1 LVVLLLAAVACGSD
15 SSVEI
20 DPGDGGDYSV
30 DLDPATFV
38 KVIDNPLFALTPGD
52 SWSDESTGTH
62 EVERIEVV
70 VLDETRIVMG
80 IQATVVRDTVT
91 VDDEVI
97 EDTYDWYAQDEAGNV
112 WYLGED
118 TKEYEAGAVVSTA
131 GSWEAGVDGALPGI
145 VMGADPEVGDAYRQ
159 EFYEGEAED
168 LAEVVR
174 VGVSEDVAFGSFDDV
189 TVIKEW
195 NPLMPDVVEEKY
207 YAAGVGLILEVG
219 VKGGSERIELLD
231 YQAAS

>member
-1 LVVLLLAAVACGSD
+1 
-15 SSVEI
+15 
-20 DPGDGGDYSV
+20 
-30 DLDPATFV
+30 
-38 KVIDNPLFALTPGD
+38 VIDNPLFALTPGD
-52 SWSDESTGTH
+52 SWSYESTGTD
-62 EVERIEVV
+62 EVETIEVI

-91 VDDEVI
+91 VDGEVI
-97 EDTYDWYAQDEAGNV
+97 EDTYDWYAQDASGNV

-131 GSWEAGVDGALPGI
+131 GSWEAGIDGAMPGI
-145 VMGADPEVGDAYRQ
+145 VMEANPEVGDAYRQ
-159 EFYEGEAED
+159 VFFEGEAED

-174 VGVSEDVAFGSFDDV
+174 VGVSENVAFGSFDDV

-207 YAAGVGLILEVG
+207 YAAGVGMILEVG
-219 VKGGSERIELLD
+219 VKGGNERIELLD
-231 YQAAS
+231 FQAAS